1 MKTVE
6 NILMKF
12 EECCRMEIHPPAST
26 MSITE
31 MKTNHPFVPSQVLD
45 PYRITDGMEIGMTGT
60 EFYPVREVQICK
72 YGGESSPS
80 FLEIG
85 RMSFGDRIA
94 VTPEGKI
101 ALLDHENDYT
111 VQLEWDS
118 LVDFLA
124 DELSALD

>member
-1 MKTVE
+1 
-6 NILMKF
+6 
-12 EECCRMEIHPPAST
+12 
-26 MSITE
+26 
-31 MKTNHPFVPSQVLD
+31 
-45 PYRITDGMEIGMTGT
+45 MT
-60 EFYPVREVQICK
+60 
-72 YGGESSPS
+72 S

>member
-45 PYRITDGMEIGMTGT
+45 LYRITDGMEIGMTGT
-60 EFYPVREVQICK
+60 EFYPVQICK
-72 YGGESSPS
+72 YGGESSPC

-85 RMSFGDRIA
+85 RMSFGDWIA

-101 ALLDHENDYT
+101 ALLDHENGYT

-124 DELSALD
+124 DEFSALD